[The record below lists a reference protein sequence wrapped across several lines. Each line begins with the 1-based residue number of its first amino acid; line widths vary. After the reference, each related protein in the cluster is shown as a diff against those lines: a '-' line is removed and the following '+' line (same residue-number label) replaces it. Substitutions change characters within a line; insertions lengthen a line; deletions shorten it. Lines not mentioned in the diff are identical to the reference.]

1 MKLRIISITTLLLL
15 FLSGCGFKVVNKSE
29 LSNFKIVEINT
40 FGEKR
45 INFNLKNK
53 LSFARS
59 SESNPLSLDLN
70 TIKEKNIKE
79 KNIQNEITK
88 YEIIINTRVKF
99 RAIKTGL
106 SGEFAIKKTGD
117 YTVANQYSQT
127 LTNEKNLTKILT
139 NNIVEEIIN
148 ELIIR
153 INAI

>member
-53 LSFARS
+53 LSFARG
-59 SESNPLSLDLN
+59 SESNSLSLDLN

-99 RAIKTGL
+99 RVIKTGL
-106 SGEFAIKKTGD
+106 SGEFAIKKRLGN
-117 YTVANQYSQT
+117 YF
-127 LTNEKNLTKILT
+127 K
-139 NNIVEEIIN
+139 
-148 ELIIR
+148 
-153 INAI
+153 

>member
-1 MKLRIISITTLLLL
+1 M
-15 FLSGCGFKVVNKSE
+15 FLIYGCGFKVVNKNA
-29 LSNFKIVEINT
+29 SNNFDIVEIETTGDN
-40 FGEKR
+40 R

-53 LSFARS
+53 LSFARG
-59 SESNPLSLDLN
+59 SESNSLSLDLN